1 MKQRVIVLVGLVALL
16 ISGVFSKPMSYA
28 QDKDESQTK
37 IRKIVLYK
45 HGMGYFEREG
55 KVNGNATITLSF
67 KTAQMKDLLTSLFAI
82 DLDGGQIRTVGYDS
96 KDPIDKQLEN
106 ILIRVPQGAALT
118 QFLAQL
124 KGARIEVKIGD
135 DTTRGHILGI
145 EPVQQK
151 VDDSILTAYKL
162 VLLGEDGAIKPFNL
176 LEITSM
182 KLLDEPI
189 QKDLKRILDI
199 YLKSKYTD
207 RKTVQIETRGKGE
220 RNILIGYLIEM
231 PIWKTSYR
239 LILNDKEKPFLQG
252 WAILENPTD
261 EDWDDVQMSFVACNP
276 ISFKLDLYTSYY
288 PPRPTIHLSSLI
300 PTIGN
305 LFKANQL
312 AREGAS
318 GGSAGGRYGTK
329 GESYRRQRLAKK
341 AEDKGIYREK
351 NKNMRYE
358 MEMDESKMNSLGAPM
373 ASMPMAAPR
382 KPLSQLLTSSIS
394 AIATGTNIGELFSY
408 EAKTPITVKRHK
420 AAMVPIITEKIAGD
434 KILYYRSNISP
445 RLMNAFYLTNSTDL
459 TLETGPVTLFEGSTS
474 VGEGLMRKS
483 LGAGMKE
490 IIPYAIE
497 TGCSIEPIYK
507 SNNQPVHKAKLT
519 NGVLELKQY
528 RINEVTYKCI
538 NKTGKS
544 HTFYLDHPKA
554 GGYKLIE
561 TKKAE
566 EEIEGYYRFK
576 TKLDAGDT
584 LEFKV
589 KEQMETASHVYL
601 RNTSLDQIRFY
612 INQSYISDNVKDFL
626 KELTVIMSDV
636 AKQQRTYNEANAEYR
651 RLAEDQNRFRQ
662 NMRTLSTNNPTERA
676 LREKYVKKM
685 DQVEEKIGQLRGIM
699 LESQDKKRE
708 LEQTLIKKIQ
718 GFEED

>member
-16 ISGVFSKPMSYA
+16 ISGVFSRPMSYA
-28 QDKDESQTK
+28 QDKDKSQTK

-261 EDWDDVQMSFVACNP
+261 EDWDDVQMSFVAGNP

-312 AREGAS
+312 ARGNAPGS
-318 GGSAGGRYGTK
+318 GGGGRERK
-329 GESYRRQRLAKK
+329 GEASRYYDEVAKKSKDRGRFK
-341 AEDKGIYREK
+341 AEDDL
-351 NKNMRYE
+351 M
-358 MEMDESKMNSLGAPM
+358 MESLGAPM

-420 AAMVPIITEKIAGD
+420 AAMVPIITEKVAGD

-474 VGEGLMRKS
+474 VG
-483 LGAGMKE
+483 
-490 IIPYAIE
+490 
-497 TGCSIEPIYK
+497 
-507 SNNQPVHKAKLT
+507 
-519 NGVLELKQY
+519 
-528 RINEVTYKCI
+528 
-538 NKTGKS
+538 
-544 HTFYLDHPKA
+544 
-554 GGYKLIE
+554 
-561 TKKAE
+561 
-566 EEIEGYYRFK
+566 
-576 TKLDAGDT
+576 
-584 LEFKV
+584 
-589 KEQMETASHVYL
+589 
-601 RNTSLDQIRFY
+601 
-612 INQSYISDNVKDFL
+612 
-626 KELTVIMSDV
+626 
-636 AKQQRTYNEANAEYR
+636 
-651 RLAEDQNRFRQ
+651 
-662 NMRTLSTNNPTERA
+662 
-676 LREKYVKKM
+676 
-685 DQVEEKIGQLRGIM
+685 
-699 LESQDKKRE
+699 
-708 LEQTLIKKIQ
+708 
-718 GFEED
+718 